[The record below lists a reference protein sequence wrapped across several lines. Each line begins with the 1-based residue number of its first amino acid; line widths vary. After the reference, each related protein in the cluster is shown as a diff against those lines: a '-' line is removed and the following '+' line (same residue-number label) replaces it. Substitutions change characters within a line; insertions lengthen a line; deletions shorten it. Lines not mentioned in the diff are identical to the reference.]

1 MKLLS
6 LTLAVC
12 LLGGYAQA
20 QTPSQNPTPTQP
32 SSSAPAPAAS
42 SSSSDSLGHACKK
55 EVHDLCGRAHGQEM
69 KDCIKS
75 GMDMNKFSADCKSKL
90 AAKAAASK

>member
-6 LTLAVC
+6 LALAIG
-12 LLGGYAQA
+12 LLAGYAHA
-20 QTPSQNPTPTQP
+20 QTPAQSTTPAQP
-32 SSSAPAPAAS
+32 AASAPAS
-42 SSSSDSLGHACKK
+42 SSHSDSLGKACKK

-75 GMDMNKFSADCKSKL
+75 GMDMNKFSADCKTKL
-90 AAKAAASK
+90 AAKATAGK